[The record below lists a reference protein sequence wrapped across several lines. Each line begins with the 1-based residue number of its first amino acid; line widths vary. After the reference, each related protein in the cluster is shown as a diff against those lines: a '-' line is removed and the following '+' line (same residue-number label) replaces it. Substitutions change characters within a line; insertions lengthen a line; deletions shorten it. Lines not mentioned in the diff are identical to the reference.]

1 MPTSKESVIKSLIGI
16 KNLGATTLDT
26 AYDEFGLRTLDD
38 LIALAESGK
47 LATIKGVGPVRA
59 KSVLESARA
68 MKANP
73 PKAKGKR
80 GRKPGSKN
88 KPKGA
93 KAKPAVA
100 AKTVVATDAVPPM
113 VRPGGKKDAAVAATP
128 IVKPVPKPRGRPRK
142 EAVAADATAP
152 RPTPKPRGRPKKAD
166 TVAKAAPQP
175 KAIPKKRGRPKKVV
189 ETPTPAADK
198 KRNKPGPKPGSTRTP
213 AAAPKAEAPRAE
225 APKAE
230 RPRPQSTYTPPAP
243 QKSSNP
249 VVFLGKLVFKIAKKL
264 LS

>member
-59 KSVLESARA
+59 KSVLASAKA

-73 PKAKGKR
+73 PKPKAKGTR

-93 KAKPAVA
+93 TAKTPVA
-100 AKTVVATDAVPPM
+100 AKTAVDADAVPPM

-128 IVKPVPKPRGRPRK
+128 IVKPKK
-142 EAVAADATAP
+142 
-152 RPTPKPRGRPKKAD
+152 RGRPKKEVTAS
-166 TVAKAAPQP
+166 TAAAAPAAAP
-175 KAIPKKRGRPKKVV
+175 KKRGRPKKEVTASTAAAAPPAAPKKRGRPKKVV
-189 ETPTPAADK
+189 ETPVAAK
-198 KRNKPGPKPGSTRTP
+198 KERNKPGPKPGKGKGK
-213 AAAPKAEAPRAE
+213 ADAPKAEAPRAE
-225 APKAE
+225 APRAE
-230 RPRPQSTYTPPAP
+230 RPRSTYTPPAP